1 MATGITKRSEGA
13 ELTRPYGEQNG
24 LIVQHKHNTGEVLAL
39 EFGSV
44 SVAWQPVKDKRESA

>member
-13 ELTRPYGEQNG
+13 ELPHRPYGEQNG
-24 LIVQHKHNTGEVLAL
+24 LIVRHEHNTVEVLAL

-44 SVAWQPVKDKRESA
+44 SVA